1 MTPKEAT
8 MKKIYLV
15 DLTDVERQELRAL
28 VHRGSERARRI
39 NRAQILLHADE
50 GKQDQE
56 IAAALHTGESTVQRV
71 RRRFVEDGLHGALNE
86 ATRIGGAR
94 MLSGAQEAYVIA
106 LACSTPPD
114 GRREWTMQLLADK
127 VVALGMVEGISD
139 ETIRRTLKRGASNRG
154 STSIGASP
162 P

>member
-1 MTPKEAT
+1 
-8 MKKIYLV
+8 MKKLYVV
-15 DLTDVERQELRAL
+15 DLTDEEREELRAL
-28 VHRGSERARRI
+28 VRRGSGRARRI

-50 GKQDQE
+50 GRQDKE

-94 MLSGAQEAYVIA
+94 MLSGAQEAHVIA
-106 LACSTPPD
+106 LACSAPPD
-114 GRREWTMQLLADK
+114 GRREWTMQLLADR
-127 VVALGMVEGISD
+127 VVALGMVEAISD
-139 ETIRRTLKRGASNRG
+139 ETVRRTLKRGASNRG

-162 P
+162 A

>member
-1 MTPKEAT
+1 

-15 DLTDVERQELRAL
+15 DLTDEERQELRAL
-28 VHRGSERARRI
+28 VRRGSERARRI

-50 GKQDQE
+50 GKRDKE

-71 RRRFVEDGLHGALNE
+71 RRRFVEDGVHGALNE
-86 ATRIGGAR
+86 AARIGGVRKLTGEQA
-94 MLSGAQEAYVIA
+94 AHVVA

-127 VVALGMVEGISD
+127 VVSLGMVEAISD
-139 ETIRRTLKRGASNRG
+139 ETVRRTLKRGASSHG